1 MPSETAEAFCRRVNR
16 AVPLSRTFPGRSDQV
31 AAARQFIR
39 DALAECPG
47 AADVVLLTSELAA
60 NAILHSASGD
70 GGSFGVALHQVPA
83 LVRVEVTDGGSPAG
97 PEAVAAGPAVGP
109 CPRRGRPMAASS
121 RSPCRY
127 SSASDPLYKAVA
139 NLPECDWRDR

>member
-97 PEAVAAGPAVGP
+97 PTVEA
-109 CPRRGRPMAASS
+109 RGRLRPSGRGLLLVEELAARWGYRGGPSG
-121 RSPCRY
+121 RVVWFE
-127 SSASDPLYKAVA
+127 L
-139 NLPECDWRDR
+139 ECP